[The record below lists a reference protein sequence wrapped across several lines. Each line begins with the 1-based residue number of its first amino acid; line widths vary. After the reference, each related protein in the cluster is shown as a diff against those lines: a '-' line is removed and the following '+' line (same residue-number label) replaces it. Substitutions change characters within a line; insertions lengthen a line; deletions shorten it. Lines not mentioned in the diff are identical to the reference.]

1 MKHKGLIN
9 SICKEYTL
17 INISKCIWQIVI
29 LVLTISLNKSDKVA
43 SMTLFQSLFCDI
55 KSCKKKQEIQIE
67 CLLMHITIEY
77 NT

>member
-17 INISKCIWQIVI
+17 INISKCIWQAVI

-43 SMTLFQSLFCDI
+43 SMILFQSLFCDI
-55 KSCKKKQEIQIE
+55 KSCKKNKRFK
-67 CLLMHITIEY
+67 LNVY
-77 NT
+77 